1 MESRSMFSFT
11 SGFCHSTSRKN
22 GSLVG
27 LLFLDLQAAT
37 EGSHPLLL
45 LETLFGSG
53 LCTCS
58 SDFFFFVVGMVFIL
72 LLLFFN
78 LFHIFADCFSSLHP
92 FKCWG
97 TPELSTAASSFLCLH
112 CISGLTLLGT
122 RLSTPYIC

>member
-58 SDFFFFVVGMVFIL
+58 SDFFFFCGWHGFHFI
-72 LLLFFN
+72 
-78 LFHIFADCFSSLHP
+78 IIIFSSFSH
-92 FKCWG
+92 
-97 TPELSTAASSFLCLH
+97 LC
-112 CISGLTLLGT
+112 
-122 RLSTPYIC
+122 